1 MRKEP
6 VIHKPFV
13 PDFPDLT
20 QTGKDE
26 YIISW
31 RIRDW
36 NLIHRIQDY
45 FKMPRY
51 TSLNRLSKIKIK
63 QTDSKFEDLRDG
75 VRKGLFWAYQLPNV
89 SKS

>member
-13 PDFPDLT
+13 PDFPDLAH
-20 QTGKDE
+20 TGKDE

>member
-1 MRKEP
+1 MRKKTTIQE
-6 VIHKPFV
+6 PFV
-13 PDFPDLT
+13 PDYPDIT
-20 QTGKDE
+20 VCGKDE
-26 YIISW
+26 YIVSW

-45 FKMPRY
+45 FNMPRY

-63 QTDSKFEDLRDG
+63 QNDPKFEDLRDG
-75 VRKGLFWAYQLPNV
+75 IRKGLFWVYQLPNV